1 MATPQMNY
9 QINNTITNEELLSQQ
24 KFIEEMIRQ
33 RDIANDKILK
43 HTIHRSESI
52 DRPGSTNTIIE
63 NLHGI
68 VEEISSSEIKDISEV
83 KDILIPEVKDIL
95 IPEVKD
101 IFIPEVKDIFI
112 PEVKDILIPEVQDI
126 LIPEV
131 KDILIPEIKIL
142 IPEVKGIFNQIQD
155 IFTDI
160 PYKISDNLLP
170 TNKYEKLST
179 MDMVDENEKHLN
191 ILYPQSTN
199 DIVDFN
205 EDISLPTHT
214 KITRKNI
221 TDENIPKE
229 RITILENISTD
240 KNIFITIDFAVKIVD
255 KI

>member
-68 VEEISSSEIKDISEV
+68 VEEISSSEIKDIS
-83 KDILIPEVKDIL
+83 
-95 IPEVKD
+95 
-101 IFIPEVKDIFI
+101 
-112 PEVKDILIPEVQDI
+112 EVKDILIPEVQDI

>member
-101 IFIPEVKDIFI
+101 IFIPEVK
-112 PEVKDILIPEVQDI
+112 
-126 LIPEV
+126 
-131 KDILIPEIKIL
+131 
-142 IPEVKGIFNQIQD
+142 
-155 IFTDI
+155 
-160 PYKISDNLLP
+160 
-170 TNKYEKLST
+170 
-179 MDMVDENEKHLN
+179 
-191 ILYPQSTN
+191 
-199 DIVDFN
+199 
-205 EDISLPTHT
+205 
-214 KITRKNI
+214 
-221 TDENIPKE
+221 NIPKE
-229 RITILENISTD
+229 RITILENISKD